1 MLSVWATPIMTFQPS
16 IFGQGF
22 KKNNQLEHA
31 SPHSTPAFTASLHVS
46 YLFTSSFHTEKKNYL
61 PSVVF
66 KKINPEFFFLY
77 QFRKYLNISN
87 HIEGNP
93 LFPLEILTLNHPLFI
108 NDFCQVEHGS
118 FPSRQ
123 ILV

>member
-1 MLSVWATPIMTFQPS
+1 MPAHTAHQRLLHRFMSHTFSHLPFIQ
-16 IFGQGF
+16 
-22 KKNNQLEHA
+22 K
-31 SPHSTPAFTASLHVS
+31 
-46 YLFTSSFHTEKKNYL
+46 KKNYL